1 MEFRNLVLGSADD
14 QDGPYRF
21 VRTEV
26 SLESPSGIFLS
37 LDYLGLFLPFIHL
50 NYVIL
55 TLYLT
60 KSKFTLQ
67 VKLFPSHS
75 L

>member
-55 TLYLT
+55 TL
-60 KSKFTLQ
+60 
-67 VKLFPSHS
+67 
-75 L
+75 